1 MAANA
6 TQEIREKIRS
16 ALVDFGTK
24 PLNTAARALFDA
36 LGYNSQR
43 DERVLKILSKD
54 DFLQWLNA
62 SGLDGKLTDKDRSEL
77 ALSVKSLHFLFQLTD
92 ADIREKI
99 GPVQGSLFDSST
111 AVDGAKIESYLF
123 FAIDLDPSVP
133 RTRTALAKIVRLIHK
148 PLPMPAL
155 VLFRHGETLTL
166 GVINR
171 RLNLKAADKDV
182 LEKVTVIKDI
192 GIKSPHRAHTEIL
205 FDLSFSELRREPGF
219 ENFVQLHNAWKKTL
233 NIQTLN
239 EGFFRKIRNWF
250 YWARLNASFPEGA
263 KKDADGRDSESVI
276 RLLTRMIFCW
286 FLREKNL
293 IPDEL
298 FSERSVE
305 ALLDKWKTADIARD
319 AEGRYYKA
327 ILQNLFFATLSTPIE
342 ERKFRN
348 NRSFKGV
355 NKHYGDQRFFRHCG
369 LISEKAPVE
378 DLYKSIPFLNGG
390 LFENL
395 DEIPGQGDPSITKE
409 KRIDGFSDV
418 EHKQPTVPD
427 FLFFGDEKPVPEI
440 AELLG
445 EKTAPLA
452 MGLLNIFRDY
462 KFTIEENT
470 PLEEDIALDPELLGR
485 AFENL
490 LAAVN
495 PETGT
500 VARKSTGS
508 FYTPREIVNY
518 MVDEAIVRY
527 LIEAVRTKGDH
538 ASDLEE
544 RLRELVAEDQE
555 LQPFNEQ
562 ETDTII
568 SIVSRMR
575 VLDPACGSGAFPM
588 GVLHRL
594 VHILRKLDPGNTR
607 WKEAKLATLP
617 PEMRQKAEDVFHS
630 ESFDYSRKLELI
642 KDCIYGVDI
651 QPTAI
656 QISKLRFFLSLVI
669 EQHAGNSIR
678 PLPNLETKFVC
689 ANVLLGGTHP
699 DGWSLFQHQV
709 EQKEKEILVVRSKYF
724 YAMTKA
730 EKDVCRNEDRRLR
743 KEMSD
748 FIEQLGGS
756 DAHALASVVADWD
769 PYKSGTVAEYFDP
782 DSMFGVSDGFDIT
795 IGNPPYVRADEQSE
809 WNQKQRR
816 QVMVSKQYET
826 LWEKWDLYVP
836 FIERSY
842 KLLRPGGVSTL
853 IVSDAFCHAKYAQKP
868 QNWFL
873 QNARVVRLDFCS
885 DLKIFDAAV
894 HNLIYFFQR
903 TDGSHNIPDRRVHKD
918 DFGNVVLL
926 PSDEQLKLTYRAFFP
941 DDGQERKV
949 FSCKSVML
957 DAICYISKGMVVHA
971 DEDEAHGEFELK
983 DLVSAIEDKKHPK
996 PFVEGKNLDRWLAA
1010 SHNWLEWGTKRAPAL
1025 FSRPTFLELYAVPEK
1040 LISVDMAAG
1049 VAKLRVSYDDKQLFH
1064 NHSAWSFVPW
1074 HMLSEVRNRSL
1085 QKVARYRGEKRRP
1098 DLPMREDLE
1107 ALSKRFDAKYLV
1119 AVMNSS
1125 VSREFLRSNRRS
1137 NIHLYPDDWKK
1148 LPIPDVPQEK
1158 QKPIIEIV
1166 DQIFVQRQK
1175 NPNADIALLE
1185 AEIDRRVTELYGLS
1199 DSSGSLS
1206 ITLPMVSVSIK
1217 GHETKDS
1224 GMKEVL
1230 RDHVLPD
1237 LRTKGPYF
1245 SVESLKRILKNRKEA
1260 IELPTLN
1267 RYLVELVDGGFIFD
1281 AGRGWYSFLKDPA
1294 NLNKESVKELV
1305 SEVRKEFPLLRFA
1318 AWSTDQ
1324 FNPWLHHLIGQ
1335 PVILL
1340 HVEKDAMKDVGARL
1354 EEKNWKVS
1362 LNPRGSHA
1370 QVTPQ
1375 SRVVVIRSLHSAA
1388 PEAVDGYAKPEQAL
1402 VELGLEVEALNLIST
1417 AEYRAMASRLVGEQH
1432 VTIAT
1437 LLNYGAKR
1445 RLEPKDIFENQLAAL
1460 FKEFAG
1466 N

>member
-1 MAANA
+1 MAVNA
-6 TQEIREKIRS
+6 SEEIRKKIRA
-16 ALVDFGTK
+16 ALVDFGET
-24 PLNTAARALFDA
+24 PLNTAARALFDV

-43 DERVLKILSKD
+43 DERVLKITSND
-54 DFLQWLNA
+54 DFLHWLNA
-62 SGLDGKLTDKDRSEL
+62 SGIGSKLTDKDRSEL
-77 ALSVKSLHFLFQLTD
+77 SSSVKSLHFLFQLTD
-92 ADIREKI
+92 ADIKEKF
-99 GPVQGSLFDSST
+99 GPVQGSFFDSST
-111 AVDGAKIESYLF
+111 VVDGAKIESYLF
-123 FAIDLDPSVP
+123 FAVDLNPSVQ
-133 RTRTALAKIVRLIHK
+133 RTRTALAKIVRLINK

-192 GIKSPHRAHTEIL
+192 SIKSPHRAHTEIL

-298 FSERSVE
+298 FSERSIE
-305 ALLDKWKTADIARD
+305 ALLDKWKATDIGQD

-342 ERKFRN
+342 ERKFRTN
-348 NRSFKGV
+348 YSYKGR

-418 EHKQPTVPD
+418 ENKQPTVPD
-427 FLFFGDEKPVPEI
+427 FLFFGIEKPVPEI

-445 EKTAPLA
+445 EKAAPLA

-527 LIEAVRTKGDH
+527 LLEAVRAKGNN
-538 ASDLEE
+538 APDLEDK
-544 RLRELVAEDQE
+544 LRQLVSEDLE

-562 ETDTII
+562 ETDAII
-568 SIVSRMR
+568 SIVSRLR

-730 EKDVCRNEDRRLR
+730 EKDACRNEDRRLR

-769 PYKSGTVAEYFDP
+769 PYKSGMVAEYFDP
-782 DSMFGVSDGFDIT
+782 ESMFGVSDGFDIT

-809 WNQKQRR
+809 WNLKQRR
-816 QVMVSKQYET
+816 QVVASKQYET
-826 LWEKWDLYVP
+826 LWEKWDLFVP

-873 QNARVVRLDFCS
+873 QNARVLRLDFLS
-885 DLKIFDAAV
+885 ELKIFDAAV
-894 HNLIYFFQR
+894 HNLIYFFQK
-903 TDGSHNIPDRRVHKD
+903 TIGSNNKPDRRVHKNE
-918 DFGNVVLL
+918 FGNVTEL
-926 PSDEQLKLTYRAFFP
+926 PSDEQIRLTYRMFFP
-941 DDGQERKV
+941 ETSETPSLGRHGVKLAD
-949 FSCKSVML
+949 
-957 DAICYISKGMVVHA
+957 ICYISYGLRPSS
-971 DEDEAHGEFELK
+971 DEKRYKGEF
-983 DLVSAIEDKKHPK
+983 ITEDVTQNTRDATHTK
-996 PFVEGKNLDRWLAA
+996 PWVEGKLLSKWLPLG
-1010 SHNWLEWGTKRAPAL
+1010 NKWLEWGTDRAPSH
-1025 FSRPTFLELYAVPEK
+1025 FCRVTFEELYDVPEK
-1040 LISVDMAAG
+1040 ILI
-1049 VAKLRVSYDDKQLFH
+1049 LRVAGSDLRACYDDRQLYT
-1064 NHSAWSFVPW
+1064 NHTSIITVPW
-1074 HMLSEVRNRSL
+1074 HLLNNVRNNSL
-1085 QKVARYRGEKRRP
+1085 KKAARYRGEPRRP
-1098 DLPMREDLE
+1098 KLPMREDLE
-1107 ALSKRFDAKYLV
+1107 DIGRRFSVKYLL
-1119 AVMNSS
+1119 AVTNSS
-1125 VSREFLRSNRRS
+1125 VARDFLRSNRRS
-1137 NIHLYPDDWKK
+1137 NTDLYPDDWKK
-1148 LPIPDVPQEK
+1148 LPIPDVPQDI
-1158 QKPIIEIV
+1158 QAPIVDIV
-1166 DQIFVQRQK
+1166 DQILTLRRA
-1175 NPNADIALLE
+1175 NPEADIAELE
-1185 AEIDRRVTELYGLS
+1185 AKVDRMVTELYGIS
-1199 DSSGSLS
+1199 ENVHG
-1206 ITLPMVSVSIK
+1206 
-1217 GHETKDS
+1217 ET
-1224 GMKEVL
+1224 
-1230 RDHVLPD
+1230 
-1237 LRTKGPYF
+1237 
-1245 SVESLKRILKNRKEA
+1245 
-1260 IELPTLN
+1260 
-1267 RYLVELVDGGFIFD
+1267 
-1281 AGRGWYSFLKDPA
+1281 
-1294 NLNKESVKELV
+1294 
-1305 SEVRKEFPLLRFA
+1305 
-1318 AWSTDQ
+1318 Q
-1324 FNPWLHHLIGQ
+1324 
-1335 PVILL
+1335 
-1340 HVEKDAMKDVGARL
+1340 
-1354 EEKNWKVS
+1354 
-1362 LNPRGSHA
+1362 
-1370 QVTPQ
+1370 
-1375 SRVVVIRSLHSAA
+1375 
-1388 PEAVDGYAKPEQAL
+1388 
-1402 VELGLEVEALNLIST
+1402 
-1417 AEYRAMASRLVGEQH
+1417 
-1432 VTIAT
+1432 
-1437 LLNYGAKR
+1437 
-1445 RLEPKDIFENQLAAL
+1445 
-1460 FKEFAG
+1460 
-1466 N
+1466 

>member
-1 MAANA
+1 MAVNA
-6 TQEIREKIRS
+6 SQEIREKIKS
-16 ALVDFGTK
+16 ALVDFDTK
-24 PLNTAARALFDA
+24 PLNTAARALFDV

-43 DERVLKILSKD
+43 DERVLKISSND
-54 DFLQWLNA
+54 DFLHWLNA
-62 SGLDGKLTDKDRSEL
+62 SGIGGKLTDKDRSEL
-77 ALSVKSLHFLFQLTD
+77 FSSVKSLHFLFQLTD

-111 AVDGAKIESYLF
+111 AVDRAKIESYLF
-123 FAIDLDPSVP
+123 FAVSLNPGVP
-133 RTRTALAKIVRLIHK
+133 RTRTALAKIVRLINK

-192 GIKSPHRAHTEIL
+192 SIKSPHRAHTEIL

-298 FSERSVE
+298 FSERSIE
-305 ALLDKWKTADIARD
+305 ALLDKWKAAEIGQD

-342 ERKFRN
+342 ERKFRTN
-348 NRSFKGV
+348 YSYKGR

-418 EHKQPTVPD
+418 EQKQPAVPD
-427 FLFFGDEKPVPEI
+427 FLFFGIEKPVPEI

-527 LIEAVRTKGDH
+527 LLEAVSAKGNH
-538 ASDLEE
+538 APDLEE
-544 RLRELVAEDQE
+544 KLRQLVSEDLE

-568 SIVSRMR
+568 SIVSRLR

-607 WKEAKLATLP
+607 WKETKLATLP

-730 EKDVCRNEDRRLR
+730 EKDACRNEDRRLR

-782 DSMFGVSDGFDIT
+782 ESMFGVSDGFDIT

-816 QVMVSKQYET
+816 QVVASKEYET
-826 LWEKWDLYVP
+826 LWEKWDLFVP
-836 FIERSY
+836 FIERSF

-918 DFGNVVLL
+918 EFGNVEKLS
-926 PSDEQLKLTYRAFFP
+926 SDEQVKLTYRAFFP
-941 DDGQERKV
+941 DAASSGHVNSSSITLSQ
-949 FSCKSVML
+949 
-957 DAICYISKGMVVHA
+957 ICYISKGMVVSS
-971 DEDEAHGEFELK
+971 DERRAQGAFRMEDVVSELK
-983 DLVSAIEDKKHPK
+983 DEEHPK
-996 PFVEGKNLDRWLAA
+996 KFAEGKHLSSWLP
-1010 SHNWLEWGTKRAPAL
+1010 SCTKWLEWGTKRAPSL
-1025 FSRPTFLELYAVPEK
+1025 FSRPTFRELHEVAEK
-1040 LISVDMAAG
+1040 ILVQRSPGPDP
-1049 VAKLRVSYDDKQLFH
+1049 KCCYDDQQIHFTE
-1064 NHSAWSFVPW
+1064 STVGFVSW
-1074 HMLSEVRNRSL
+1074 HMLADVRNRSL

-1107 ALSKRFDAKYLV
+1107 AISNRFAAKYLV

-1125 VSREFLRSNRRS
+1125 AARAFLRSNRRS

-1148 LPIPDVPQEK
+1148 LPIPDVPKDK
-1158 QKPIIEIV
+1158 QTPIVHIV
-1166 DQIFVQRQK
+1166 DQILTLRRG
-1175 NPNADIALLE
+1175 NPEADIAELE
-1185 AEIDRRVTELYGLS
+1185 ARVDRMVTELYGIGVHVAHIDAVLPAMTAEIYV
-1199 DSSGSLS
+1199 SS
-1206 ITLPMVSVSIK
+1206 
-1217 GHETKDS
+1217 ES
-1224 GMKEVL
+1224 GRKQLL
-1230 RDHVLPD
+1230 RDQVLPE
-1237 LRTKGPYF
+1237 LRLKGPYF
-1245 SVESLKRILKNRKEA
+1245 SVEVLKRILKERKET
-1260 IELPTLN
+1260 IESTTLN

-1294 NLNKESVKELV
+1294 MLNKDSVKELV

-1340 HVEKDAMKDVGARL
+1340 HVEKDAMKDVAARL
-1354 EEKNWKVS
+1354 EEKNWKIA
-1362 LNPRGSHA
+1362 LNPRGGHA

-1375 SRVVVIRSLHSAA
+1375 PRVVVIRSLHSAA
-1388 PEAVDGYAKPEQAL
+1388 PEAADGYAKPEQAL
-1402 VELGLEVEALNLIST
+1402 VELGLEVEALNLISA

-1432 VTIAT
+1432 VSVAT

-1445 RLEPKDIFENQLAAL
+1445 RLEPKDIFDNQLAAL
-1460 FKEFAG
+1460 FKEFAV